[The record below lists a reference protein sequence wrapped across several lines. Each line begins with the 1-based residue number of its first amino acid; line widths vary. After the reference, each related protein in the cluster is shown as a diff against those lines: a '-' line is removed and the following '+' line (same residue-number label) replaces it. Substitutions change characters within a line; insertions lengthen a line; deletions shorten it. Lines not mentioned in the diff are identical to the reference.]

1 MASEVRR
8 TTPVRG
14 EVTTAGGTASG
25 ELPAPTGAGV
35 RPRTYRSRRTR
46 GAGSRASASPQTSI
60 RTPVRRF
67 PRWEAVWTITEIMAQ
82 RKTSSAALQVD
93 FVVLGVGYTIQANL
107 KTSRGDRAALIQAAQ
122 AAIAAGPR

>member
-1 MASEVRR
+1 
-8 TTPVRG
+8 
-14 EVTTAGGTASG
+14 
-25 ELPAPTGAGV
+25 
-35 RPRTYRSRRTR
+35 
-46 GAGSRASASPQTSI
+46 
-60 RTPVRRF
+60 
-67 PRWEAVWTITEIMAQ
+67 MAQ